1 MSIMINTG
9 VACLERGPPTIP
21 SDASRI
27 TQLLRTNEPPTEEE
41 EEIFRFFVKSGRSY
55 LRDLDIRIALMKGSL
70 HEMEKMKGKLGP
82 EVSRYKYSLGAM
94 RRMPLDVLE
103 VIFRFGAGYFTNPE
117 DFFSSTTHCLD
128 IKSPPWIYARVCR
141 RWKDIVVYKIPSL
154 WTRVKFDLGKI
165 RDSPSRR
172 IPMALSLLSIYLS
185 RSSALPLIVYID
197 MFSAPASPDL
207 VGFALRLV
215 AAHSRRWQSLFLV
228 GGQGIDT
235 KILSGDSLMSL
246 ENIQIQESS
255 MEAPRSLDI
264 AASQLRA
271 WSAVGNLLSTYV
283 QITPPTSL
291 CRQITEYSISTVMYT
306 EVHKI
311 LPLLPNIRKLSVQD
325 ILNSNNPPTS
335 ELRLPYLREFNIRQQ
350 NNPLATF
357 LPTDGLVALIDSISC
372 PALTHLSVSVYGIF
386 GDAFKR
392 FERRSNFKLQ
402 HLIAGEGAG
411 ILVKGLQNRLA
422 LETIEIRGF
431 HFYTSVIEVIT
442 HLHVPPALTPV
453 ALSMSWSPATSNSH
467 SNISPPVTPFP
478 NLRRFQFQLSLLPF
492 MDIMEKLHACVS
504 SRRSGSAAPLEILV
518 AARDGQAR
526 TMLGHPRLKDL
537 RSMGAKVEIT
547 ST

>member
-1 MSIMINTG
+1 
-9 VACLERGPPTIP
+9 
-21 SDASRI
+21 
-27 TQLLRTNEPPTEEE
+27 
-41 EEIFRFFVKSGRSY
+41 
-55 LRDLDIRIALMKGSL
+55 MKNSL
-70 HEMEKMKGKLGP
+70 HEMEQIKGKLGP
-82 EVSRYKYSLGAM
+82 EVSRYKGCLGAM

-103 VIFRFGAGYFTNPE
+103 LIFRFGVGYFMNPE
-117 DFFSSTTHCLD
+117 DFFNSTTHCLD
-128 IKSPPWIYARVCR
+128 INSPPWIYARVCR
-141 RWKDIVVYKIPSL
+141 GWKDIVVYKLPSL

-165 RDSPSRR
+165 RNSSSRR

-185 RSSALPLIVYID
+185 RSSALPLTVYID

-207 VGFALRLV
+207 VGIALRLV

-255 MEAPRSLDI
+255 VEAPRSLDI

-271 WSAVGNLLSTYV
+271 WSAVGNLLSMSV

-306 EVHKI
+306 EVLKI
-311 LPLLPNIRKLSVQD
+311 LPLLPNVRKLSVQD
-325 ILNSNNPPTS
+325 IWNSNNPPTS
-335 ELRLPYLREFNIRQQ
+335 ELRLPYLRELNIGQQ
-350 NNPLATF
+350 SNRLATF
-357 LPTDGLVALIDSISC
+357 LPTDGLMALLDSISC
-372 PALTHLSVSVYGIF
+372 PALTHLSVSVYRIS

-392 FERRSNFKLQ
+392 FEQRSNFKLQ
-402 HLIAGEGAG
+402 HVIAGESTV
-411 ILVKGLQNRLA
+411 ILVKGLRNRLA

-431 HFYTSVIEVIT
+431 HFYTTVNEVIT
-442 HLHVPPALTPV
+442 HLHVPPAITTV
-453 ALSMSWSPATSNSH
+453 ALSTLRSPATLNSL
-467 SNISPPVTPFP
+467 SVISSPVTPFP
-478 NLRRFQFQLSLLPF
+478 NLRRLQFQLSLLPF
-492 MDIMEKLHACVS
+492 VDIMEQLHACVS
-504 SRRSGSAAPLEILV
+504 SRQSGSAAPLEILV

-526 TMLGHPRLKDL
+526 TMLGHPRLQDL

>member
-1 MSIMINTG
+1 
-9 VACLERGPPTIP
+9 
-21 SDASRI
+21 
-27 TQLLRTNEPPTEEE
+27 
-41 EEIFRFFVKSGRSY
+41 
-55 LRDLDIRIALMKGSL
+55 
-70 HEMEKMKGKLGP
+70 
-82 EVSRYKYSLGAM
+82 
-94 RRMPLDVLE
+94 
-103 VIFRFGAGYFTNPE
+103 
-117 DFFSSTTHCLD
+117 
-128 IKSPPWIYARVCR
+128 
-141 RWKDIVVYKIPSL
+141 
-154 WTRVKFDLGKI
+154 
-165 RDSPSRR
+165 
-172 IPMALSLLSIYLS
+172 
-185 RSSALPLIVYID
+185 
-197 MFSAPASPDL
+197 
-207 VGFALRLV
+207 
-215 AAHSRRWQSLFLV
+215 
-228 GGQGIDT
+228 
-235 KILSGDSLMSL
+235 
-246 ENIQIQESS
+246 
-255 MEAPRSLDI
+255 MEAPRPLDI

-271 WSAVGNLLSTYV
+271 WSAVGNLLSTSV

-311 LPLLPNIRKLSVQD
+311 LPLLPNVRKLSVQD

-335 ELRLPYLREFNIRQQ
+335 ELRLPYLRELNIRQQ

-357 LPTDGLVALIDSISC
+357 LPTD
-372 PALTHLSVSVYGIF
+372 VSVYGIF